1 MPFNP
6 AFADQLDSPERR
18 RALPIKEILRYI
30 LSLPVGRKVAVDVGA
45 GTGYLTIPLSWV
57 FRKVYAVEANPKMAK
72 LLEKRLSERGIT
84 NVEVIL
90 SEKPPEIHETPDL
103 VTFSLSLHEIEGWKD
118 YLRWAS
124 RAEYILVIEWCV
136 DSPKGPPREEKIPRE
151 ALVNLEGFEL
161 VLSRVRFP
169 YYLVILRTGS
179 VWAKNSP

>member
-103 VTFSLSLHEIEGWKD
+103 V
-118 YLRWAS
+118 A
-124 RAEYILVIEWCV
+124 
-136 DSPKGPPREEKIPRE
+136 
-151 ALVNLEGFEL
+151 
-161 VLSRVRFP
+161 
-169 YYLVILRTGS
+169 
-179 VWAKNSP
+179 

>member
-1 MPFNP
+1 MKMPFNP

-30 LSLPVGRKVAVDVGA
+30 LSLPVGREVAVDIGA

-84 NVEVIL
+84 NVEVII
-90 SEKPPEIHETPDL
+90 SEKPPEISERPDL
-103 VTFSLSLHEIEGWKD
+103 VSFSLSLHEIEGWKN
-118 YLRWAS
+118 YLYWSS
-124 RAEYILVIEWCV
+124 RAEYILIIEWCV

-151 ALVNLEGFEL
+151 ELINLKGFKL

-179 VWAKNSP
+179 I